1 MTDTK
6 LLDEVIEWNQKK
18 ASKADD
24 PKDKARYED
33 NVRKLLEMK
42 NNGS

>member
-1 MTDTK
+1 MNTQ
-6 LLDEVIEWNQKK
+6 LIDECIEWNMKK
-18 ASKADD
+18 AAKADD

-42 NNGS
+42 SGN